1 MPGLEIKRGA
11 IAWVWVR
18 VLGVG
23 EGSRQSKQ
31 KRHPETTPE
40 GPFRG
45 AGPEEDSQADRV
57 ASVPHQENASR
68 TGKGDKGR
76 GKKIRGIYRNG
87 NQSHVDSDVPPK

>member
-18 VLGVG
+18 VPGVG

-76 GKKIRGIYRNG
+76 GKKIRGFYRNG
-87 NQSHVDSDVPPK
+87 NQSRVDSDVPPK